1 MRKFHWK
8 DRIYFERTEDAG
20 VKVTLGGDFD
30 GGGYE
35 LFTIDRNSW
44 ASIVASVSEGGEHNL
59 RFFDALRF
67 HGEPANADPKMLE
80 PTP

>member
-1 MRKFHWK
+1 MSKFHWR
-8 DRIYFERTEDAG
+8 DRIYFERTDDAA

-44 ASIVASVSEGGEHNL
+44 ASIVASVSDGGESNG
-59 RFFDALRF
+59 RFYDALRF
-67 HGEPANADPKMLE
+67 HGEPADANPRMLS
-80 PTP
+80 